1 MIKEYKAYH
10 KARGITFPV
19 SEIDFRRKRIKGRH
33 EDEIISA
40 RFDEVELYQ
49 YTGVLDD
56 SGRKIFEGDVV
67 SSRTDESTVIVGEIK
82 YEGSEY
88 VVTDNMYDTVTPMK
102 ELTYILVINEEWAL
116 AHADEVYDGTCPFRD
131 DEQEKCLIYP
141 VRSFI
146 CRAFICSKF
155 ANVVGR
161 SIDR

>member
-56 SGRKIFEGDVV
+56 SGRKIFEEMLLVV
-67 SSRTDESTVIVGEIK
+67 
-82 YEGSEY
+82 
-88 VVTDNMYDTVTPMK
+88 
-102 ELTYILVINEEWAL
+102 ELTNRQLL
-116 AHADEVYDGTCPFRD
+116 S
-131 DEQEKCLIYP
+131 EK
-141 VRSFI
+141 
-146 CRAFICSKF
+146 
-155 ANVVGR
+155 
-161 SIDR
+161 